1 MSPQPSSV
9 SLISYD
15 DFWDAPRSRAAW
27 QILNKAEGAQKK
39 SSVSERLPGYTVV
52 WATWSPP
59 LEGPWVSL
67 LRRGVGVSAHGP
79 AQGGR
84 GSYSR
89 LLDSRQ
95 RVFLPLPQLPTGQA
109 RTSGQ
114 LPGVTAWLTS

>member
-1 MSPQPSSV
+1 MSLQPSSI

-15 DFWDAPRSRAAW
+15 DFWDAPKSRAAW

-67 LRRGVGVSAHGP
+67 LRREVGVECTWPCAGEE
-79 AQGGR
+79 
-84 GSYSR
+84 
-89 LLDSRQ
+89 RQ
-95 RVFLPLPQLPTGQA
+95 L
-109 RTSGQ
+109 
-114 LPGVTAWLTS
+114 